1 MQGGLELAG
10 RYRLE
15 EPLGRGGMGE
25 VWRGVDLRLRR
36 PVAVKI
42 LPLAMAA
49 DPAAVARF
57 RREAEIAATLNHP
70 GITTVF
76 DIDEHRFGDE
86 RLLFLVMELM
96 QGRDLQRT
104 LGEHPRGM
112 PIEQVKDL
120 AVQVLDAMSAAHEL
134 GIVHR
139 DLKPANLFLLESGR
153 VKVCDFGIARLA
165 DATKITATGG
175 SAGTPLYMA
184 PEQIQG
190 RTVDQRTDLYAFG
203 CVLYEML
210 TGAPWVDT
218 GSGLAAILYQHLE
231 QIPAPP
237 RSLRPDIPDHLDALV
252 LELLAKRPD
261 DRPHDATATIARLHG
276 ATAETPQTPS
286 PETPQT
292 PSPETPQAPSPET
305 VQTPPLPNPKTMPA
319 TPSPGPETPLAT
331 PPLAWGR
338 AIVILAVLTV
348 CGLAVYAVA
357 TNFRSSSD
365 ETPSGQTLKLGA
377 RASVLAQTDP
387 TGPVYHLGLT
397 VNAIEKLPITDS
409 TPKDSRTLQAEMPY
423 CIHFSLTNTSKRTM
437 SADGVNLVADE
448 MVGILPSGTDATTW
462 KSMPDFKIPQICPLP
477 ENESL
482 APNRTLSETKLIFSG
497 STVVAARWKR
507 YEAMG
512 TLPNNYTIS
521 WK

>member
-1 MQGGLELAG
+1 MRDGLELAD

-42 LPLAMAA
+42 LPLTMAA

-76 DIDEHRFGDE
+76 DIDEHQYGDE

-104 LGEHPRGM
+104 LGEHPDGM
-112 PIEQVKDL
+112 PIERVTDL
-120 AVQVLDAMSAAHEL
+120 AVQVLDAMSAAHER

-139 DLKPANLFLLESGR
+139 DLKPANLFLLKGGR

-175 SAGTPLYMA
+175 SAGTPMYMA

-218 GSGLAAILYQHLE
+218 GASLAAILYQHLE
-231 QIPAPP
+231 KIPAPP
-237 RSLRPDIPDHLDALV
+237 RSLRADIPDHLNALV
-252 LELLAKRPD
+252 LELLAKRPE
-261 DRPHDATATIARLHG
+261 DRPHDATAVITRLNG
-276 ATAETPQTPS
+276 ATAETPQ
-286 PETPQT
+286 
-292 PSPETPQAPSPET
+292 APGPET
-305 VQTPPLPNPKTMPA
+305 VPAPPPLAPETMPA
-319 TPSPGPETPLAT
+319 TASPGPESPLA
-331 PPLAWGR
+331 PPLPSVRTVA
-338 AIVILAVLTV
+338 VILAVLAV
-348 CGLAVYAVA
+348 CGLGLYALSKFGSG
-357 TNFRSSSD
+357 TKENGSSSD
-365 ETPSGQTLKLGA
+365 VTPSGQTLKLRDLA
-377 RASVLAQTDP
+377 FVLHQTGT
-387 TGPVYHLGLT
+387 TGPVDRIALA
-397 VNAIEKLPITDS
+397 VNTIEQLPVTDFE
-409 TPKDSRTLQAEMPY
+409 PKDRPKFHASY
-423 CIHFSLTNTSKRTM
+423 CIRFSVTNRGERTM
-437 SADGVNLVADE
+437 SVGDITDVASHISGV
-448 MVGILPSGTDATTW
+448 LPSGASAKDWA
-462 KSMPDFKIPQICPLP
+462 SIPLAGYPNACPRP
-477 ENESL
+477 SSSL
-482 APNRTLSETKLIFSG
+482 APHSAQTESELVFSD
-497 STVVAARWKR
+497 STVVAARWR
-507 YEAMG
+507 TFGGAG
-512 TLPNNYTIS
+512 GSPNEYTIS

>member
-1 MQGGLELAG
+1 MRGGLELAG

-42 LPLAMAA
+42 LPLTMAA

-76 DIDEHRFGDE
+76 DIDEHQYGDE

-104 LGEHPRGM
+104 LGEHPHGM

-120 AVQVLDAMSAAHEL
+120 AVQVLDAMSAAHGR

-175 SAGTPLYMA
+175 SAGTPMYMA

-190 RTVDQRTDLYAFG
+190 RTVGQRTDLYAFG

-210 TGAPWVDT
+210 TGAPWVNT
-218 GSGLAAILYQHLE
+218 GAGLAAILYQHLE
-231 QIPAPP
+231 QAPAPP
-237 RSLRPDIPDHLDALV
+237 RSLRADVPDHLNALV

-261 DRPHDATATIARLHG
+261 DRPHDATAVIARLNG
-276 ATAETPQTPS
+276 TK
-286 PETPQT
+286 
-292 PSPETPQAPSPET
+292 TPQAPSPET
-305 VQTPPLPNPKTMPA
+305 VRTSPSPNPETLPA
-319 TPSPGPETPLAT
+319 TPAPGPAT
-331 PPLAWGR
+331 PPFIRMA
-338 AIVILAVLTV
+338 AVTLAVLAV
-348 CGLAVYAVA
+348 CGLALYALTRFA
-357 TNFRSSSD
+357 SGSYQNKSSSD
-365 ETPSGQTLKLGA
+365 ETPSGTTLKLGDLA
-377 RASVLAQTDP
+377 FVLHQTG
-387 TGPVYHLGLT
+387 TTSPVDHIALG
-397 VNAIEKLPITDS
+397 VNTIEKLPITDFE
-409 TPKDSRTLQAEMPY
+409 PKDRSKIQTPY
-423 CIHFSLTNTSKRTM
+423 CIHFSLTNRGERTM
-437 SADGVNLVADE
+437 SLGDITDVTSHIS
-448 MVGILPSGTDATTW
+448 GILPDGATAKNWASVPLTGY
-462 KSMPDFKIPQICPLP
+462 PNACPRP
-477 ENESL
+477 ANSL
-482 APNRTLSETKLIFSG
+482 APRTSQLETELVFSA
-497 STVVAARWKR
+497 STVVAARWQTFG
-507 YEAMG
+507 G
-512 TLPNNYTIS
+512 TGDHPNEYTIS

>member
-1 MQGGLELAG
+1 MRRGLELTG

-42 LPLAMAA
+42 LPLTMAA
-49 DPAAVARF
+49 DPVAVARF

-76 DIDEHRFGDE
+76 DIDEHQYGDE

-104 LGEHPRGM
+104 LGEHPGGM
-112 PIEQVKDL
+112 PIERAKDL
-120 AVQVLDAMSAAHEL
+120 AVQVLDAMSAAHGR

-139 DLKPANLFLLESGR
+139 DLKPANLFLLKSGR

-175 SAGTPLYMA
+175 SAGTPMYMA

-190 RTVDQRTDLYAFG
+190 RAVDRRTDLYAFG

-218 GSGLAAILYQHLE
+218 GAGLAAILYQHLE
-231 QIPAPP
+231 QVPAPP
-237 RSLRPDIPDHLDALV
+237 RSLRAEIPHHLNALV

-261 DRPHDATATIARLHG
+261 DRPRDATAVIARLNG
-276 ATAETPQTPS
+276 TTAETPR
-286 PETPQT
+286 
-292 PSPETPQAPSPET
+292 APSPET
-305 VQTPPLPNPKTMPA
+305 VQAPPPPDTETMPA
-319 TPSPGPETPLAT
+319 TASPGPESPLAS
-331 PPLAWGR
+331 PLPSLRTVA
-338 AIVILAVLTV
+338 VILTVLAV
-348 CGLAVYAVA
+348 CGLGLYTLSKFGSGAKE
-357 TNFRSSSD
+357 NGSSSD
-365 ETPSGQTLKLGA
+365 VTPSGQILKLRNLA
-377 RASVLAQTDP
+377 FVLHQTGT
-387 TGPVYHLGLT
+387 TGPVDHIALA
-397 VNAIEKLPITDS
+397 VNAIEKLPITDFVS
-409 TPKDSRTLQAEMPY
+409 KDRPKIRESY
-423 CIHFSLTNTSKRTM
+423 CIRFSLTNRGERTM
-437 SADGVNLVADE
+437 SVGDITDVASHIS
-448 MVGILPSGTDATTW
+448 GILPSGASAKDWA
-462 KSMPDFKIPQICPLP
+462 SISLVGYPNACPRP
-477 ENESL
+477 SSPL
-482 APNRTLSETKLIFSG
+482 APHSVQTETELVFSD
-497 STVVAARWKR
+497 STVVAARWR
-507 YEAMG
+507 TFGG
-512 TLPNNYTIS
+512 TGGLPNEYTIS

>member
-42 LPLAMAA
+42 LPLTMAA

-76 DIDEHRFGDE
+76 DIDEHHYGDE

-104 LGEHPRGM
+104 LGEHPGGM
-112 PIEQVKDL
+112 PIERVKDL
-120 AVQVLDAMSAAHEL
+120 AVQILDAMSAAHGR

-139 DLKPANLFLLESGR
+139 DLKPANLFLLEGGR

-175 SAGTPLYMA
+175 SAGTPMYMA

-218 GSGLAAILYQHLE
+218 GAGLAAILYQHLE

-237 RSLRPDIPDHLDALV
+237 RSLRADVPDHLNALV

-261 DRPHDATATIARLHG
+261 DRPRDATAVIARLNG
-276 ATAETPQTPS
+276 AGTETLPQT
-286 PETPQT
+286 
-292 PSPETPQAPSPET
+292 
-305 VQTPPLPNPKTMPA
+305 
-319 TPSPGPETPLAT
+319 PGPETVPTSPSPVPETLPAT
-331 PPLAWGR
+331 PAPGPGTPPAVR
-338 AIVILAVLTV
+338 AAAVILAVLAV
-348 CGLAVYAVA
+348 CGLGLYALTRFA
-357 TNFRSSSD
+357 SGSYQNNGSSD
-365 ETPSGQTLKLGA
+365 ETPSGTTLKLGDMA
-377 RASVLAQTDP
+377 FVLHQTG
-387 TGPVYHLGLT
+387 TTSPVDRIAVG
-397 VNAIEKLPITDS
+397 VNTIDKLPITDFE
-409 TPKDSRTLQAEMPY
+409 PADRRKIQVPY
-423 CIHFSLTNTSKRTM
+423 CIRFSLTNRGDRTM
-437 SADGVNLVADE
+437 SVGDVTDVTSHLSGLLPNGAVAKNWA
-448 MVGILPSGTDATTW
+448 STTLAGF
-462 KSMPDFKIPQICPLP
+462 PNACPRP
-477 ENESL
+477 ANSL
-482 APNRTLSETKLIFSG
+482 APHTSQLETELVFSN
-497 STVVAARWKR
+497 STVVAARWR
-507 YEAMG
+507 TFGG
-512 TLPNNYTIS
+512 TADHPEEYTIS

>member
-1 MQGGLELAG
+1 MRGGLELAG

-42 LPLAMAA
+42 LPLTMAA

-76 DIDEHRFGDE
+76 DIDEHQYGDE
-86 RLLFLVMELM
+86 HLLFLVMELM

-104 LGEHPRGM
+104 LGEHPGGM
-112 PIEQVKDL
+112 PVGRVKDL
-120 AVQVLDAMSAAHEL
+120 AVQVLDAMSAAHGR

-175 SAGTPLYMA
+175 SAGTPMYMA

-218 GSGLAAILYQHLE
+218 GAGLAAILYQHLE
-231 QIPAPP
+231 QVPAPP
-237 RSLRPDIPDHLDALV
+237 RSLRADIPEHLNALV

-261 DRPHDATATIARLHG
+261 DRPHDATAVIARLDG
-276 ATAETPQTPS
+276 AGA
-286 PETPQT
+286 
-292 PSPETPQAPSPET
+292 ETPQAPSPEAART
-305 VQTPPLPNPKTMPA
+305 SPSPSPETMPA
-319 TPSPGPETPLAT
+319 TPAPGPETPLAASSPSVRT
-331 PPLAWGR
+331 VA
-338 AIVILAVLTV
+338 VILAVLAV
-348 CGLAVYAVA
+348 GGLALYALTRFA
-357 TNFRSSSD
+357 SGTYENNSSSD
-365 ETPSGQTLKLGA
+365 VTPSGTTLKLGDLA
-377 RASVLAQTDP
+377 FVLHQTGT
-387 TGPVYHLGLT
+387 TGPVDRIALG
-397 VNAIEKLPITDS
+397 VSAIDRLPIASFD
-409 TPKDSRTLQAEMPY
+409 PKDRPKNQTPY
-423 CIHFSLTNTSKRTM
+423 CIHFSLTNRGERTM
-437 SADGVNLVADE
+437 SAADITDVSSHISGMLPNDAVARNWASSPLAEFSTACPRPVN
-448 MVGILPSGTDATTW
+448 
-462 KSMPDFKIPQICPLP
+462 
-477 ENESL
+477 SL
-482 APNRTLSETKLIFSG
+482 APHSSQLETELVFSD
-497 STVVAARWKR
+497 STVVEARWQTSG
-507 YEAMG
+507 G
-512 TLPNNYTIS
+512 TGDLSNEYTIF

>member
-49 DPAAVARF
+49 DPASVARF

-76 DIDEHRFGDE
+76 DIDEHQYGDE

-104 LGEHPRGM
+104 LGEHPGGM
-112 PIEQVKDL
+112 PIERVKDL
-120 AVQVLDAMSAAHEL
+120 AVQILDAMSAAHGR

-175 SAGTPLYMA
+175 SAGTPMYMA
-184 PEQIQG
+184 AEQIQG

-218 GSGLAAILYQHLE
+218 GAGLAAILYQHLE

-237 RSLRPDIPDHLDALV
+237 RSLRADVPEHLNALV

-261 DRPHDATATIARLHG
+261 DRPHDATAVIARLNG
-276 ATAETPQTPS
+276 AGAETL
-286 PETPQT
+286 
-292 PSPETPQAPSPET
+292 PQAPSPET
-305 VQTPPLPNPKTMPA
+305 VPTSPSPVPETLPA
-319 TPSPGPETPLAT
+319 TPAPGPGTPSYTRIAAVTLA
-331 PPLAWGR
+331 
-338 AIVILAVLTV
+338 ILAV
-348 CGLAVYAVA
+348 CGLGLYAL
-357 TNFRSSSD
+357 TRFGSGTRQNNGSSD
-365 ETPSGQTLKLGA
+365 ETPSGTTLKLGDLA
-377 RASVLAQTDP
+377 FVLHQTG
-387 TGPVYHLGLT
+387 TTSPVDRIAVG
-397 VNAIEKLPITDS
+397 VNAIDKLPITDFEP
-409 TPKDSRTLQAEMPY
+409 TDRRKIQVPY
-423 CIHFSLTNTSKRTM
+423 CIRFSLTNRGDRTM
-437 SADGVNLVADE
+437 SVGDVNDVTNHLS
-448 MVGILPSGTDATTW
+448 GILPDGAVAKNWASTTLAGY
-462 KSMPDFKIPQICPLP
+462 PNACPRP
-477 ENESL
+477 ANSL
-482 APNRTLSETKLIFSG
+482 APRTSQLETELVFSN
-497 STVVAARWKR
+497 STVVAARWQTFS
-507 YEAMG
+507 G
-512 TLPNNYTIS
+512 TADQPKEYTIS

>member
-1 MQGGLELAG
+1 MELAG
-10 RYRLE
+10 RYQLE

-49 DPAAVARF
+49 DPTAVARF

-76 DIDEHRFGDE
+76 DIDEHQFGDE

-96 QGRDLQRT
+96 RGRDLQRT
-104 LGEHPRGM
+104 LGEHSGGM
-112 PIEQVKDL
+112 PIEQVTDL
-120 AVQVLDAMSAAHEL
+120 AVQVLDAMSAAHEQ

-139 DLKPANLFLLESGR
+139 DLKPANLFLLESRR

-165 DATKITATGG
+165 DATKITVTGG
-175 SAGTPLYMA
+175 SSGTPLYMA

-210 TGAPWVDT
+210 TGTPWVDT
-218 GSGLAAILYQHLE
+218 GPGLAAILYQHLE

-237 RSLRPDIPDHLDALV
+237 KSLRPDIPDHLNALV

-261 DRPHDATATIARLHG
+261 DRPHDATAIIARLRG
-276 ATAETPQTPS
+276 ATADTPQAPS
-286 PETPQT
+286 PD
-292 PSPETPQAPSPET
+292 TPQAPSPET
-305 VQTPPLPNPKTMPA
+305 AQTPPPPNPKTTPA
-319 TPSPGPETPLAT
+319 TPSPGPETQLAN
-331 PPLAWGR
+331 PPLTWGR
-338 AIVILAVLTV
+338 AIVILAALTV
-348 CGLAVYAVA
+348 CGLAVYAVTA
-357 TNFRSSSD
+357 YSRSGSD
-365 ETPSGQTLKLGA
+365 ETPSGKTLKIGA
-377 RASVLAQTDP
+377 QASVLAQTDP
-387 TGPVYHLGLT
+387 TGPVYHIGLT
-397 VNAIEKLPITDS
+397 VSAIEKLPSTGF
-409 TPKDSRTLQAEMPY
+409 TPKVSRPLQAKVPY

-437 SADGVNLVADE
+437 SADGVNLVTDE
-448 MVGILPSGTDATTW
+448 MGGILPGGTEATTW
-462 KSMPDFKIPQICPLP
+462 KSIPDFKIPQKCPP
-477 ENESL
+477 PNNKSL
-482 APNRTLSETKLIFSG
+482 APNGTLPETELIFSD
-497 STVVAARWKR
+497 STVVAARWRR

-512 TLPNNYTIS
+512 TLPNNYTVS

>member
-1 MQGGLELAG
+1 VRGGLELAG

-49 DPAAVARF
+49 DTVAVARF

-76 DIDEHRFGDE
+76 DIDEHHYGDE

-104 LGEHPRGM
+104 LAEHPDGM
-112 PIEQVKDL
+112 PIERVKDL
-120 AVQVLDAMSAAHEL
+120 AVQVLDAMSAAHGR

-139 DLKPANLFLLESGR
+139 DLKPANLFLLDGGR
-153 VKVCDFGIARLA
+153 VKVCDFGVARLA

-190 RTVDQRTDLYAFG
+190 RTIDQRTDLYAFG

-218 GSGLAAILYQHLE
+218 GTGLAAILYQHLE

-237 RSLRPDIPDHLDALV
+237 RSLRADIPHHLDALV

-261 DRPHDATATIARLHG
+261 DRPHDASAVIARLNG
-276 ATAETPQTPS
+276 TTAETPQPPS
-286 PETPQT
+286 SETV
-292 PSPETPQAPSPET
+292 QAPSPMAPE
-305 VQTPPLPNPKTMPA
+305 TMPA
-319 TPSPGPETPLAT
+319 TASPGPETPLA
-331 PPLAWGR
+331 PPLPSVRTVA
-338 AIVILAVLTV
+338 VILAVLAV
-348 CGLAVYAVA
+348 CGLGFY
-357 TNFRSSSD
+357 TLSKFGSGTKENRSSSD
-365 ETPSGQTLKLGA
+365 VTPSGQTLKLRNLA
-377 RASVLAQTDP
+377 FVLHQTGP
-387 TGPVYHLGLT
+387 TGPVDRLALA
-397 VNAIEKLPITDS
+397 VNAIEKLPITDFE
-409 TPKDSRTLQAEMPY
+409 PKDRPKIQASY
-423 CIHFSLTNTSKRTM
+423 CIRFSVTNRGERAM
-437 SADGVNLVADE
+437 SVGDIIDVASHIS
-448 MVGILPSGTDATTW
+448 GILPSGASAKDWA
-462 KSMPDFKIPQICPLP
+462 SIPLAGYPNACPRP
-477 ENESL
+477 NSPL
-482 APNRTLSETKLIFSG
+482 APHSARTETELVFSD
-497 STVVAARWKR
+497 SAVVAARWQTFG
-507 YEAMG
+507 G
-512 TLPNNYTIS
+512 TGGLPNEYTIS